1 MSKLDELNSRI
12 DEIFVL
18 NEVLRSENNMINTE
32 IKSLYDGARGI

>member
-1 MSKLDELNSRI
+1 MSKLDELNRQI
-12 DEIFVL
+12 DEVFVR